1 MSSSVWLA
9 AAVET
14 ALVLLLSELEKAE
27 FFVAIDGASE
37 LVSEMTPSKLG
48 TVLIVDSI
56 LGVLCVLEEEVP
68 NDGSLGSNLLL
79 VVGGVS
85 EATLGVRLWR

>member
-1 MSSSVWLA
+1 M
-9 AAVET
+9 ET

-37 LVSEMTPSKLG
+37 LVSELTPSKLG

-56 LGVLCVLEEEVP
+56 LGVLCVLGEEEVL

-79 VVGGVS
+79 VVGVVS
-85 EATLGVRLWR
+85 EPVALGVALRR